1 MQIFNF
7 FFFFLTIFTKANKQK
22 NTLKNQKLIQRDE
35 LLLFC
40 WKEIESRVT
49 QVVLSTRNTQKRNSS
64 VKMQIIIAPNIA
76 GKIK

>member
-22 NTLKNQKLIQRDE
+22 NTQKNQKLIQRDE

-40 WKEIESRVT
+40 WKEIESWVT
-49 QVVLSTRNTQKRNSS
+49 QVVLSTRSTQKRNSS
-64 VKMQIIIAPNIA
+64 VKMQIIIAPNTA